1 VVGGE
6 RYDSKLWLY
15 EVEGNGTSLSSPVEI
30 IPTQP
35 EGHSDHND
43 YFGSYSKRMDMDGN
57 YLVVGQPDL
66 DQQSP
71 QYKNNVGGAF
81 VFDLSGEDP
90 VQTQTLLMDD
100 PQPGSYFG
108 NSVSISGDWLVVG
121 ADRTTFED
129 HQNAGS
135 AYLYTRGTDGQFS
148 QAAQVMP
155 ENSQEDAYFGSSVA
169 VSGEWVAVGAS
180 TEDITYG
187 GSERGDAGAVY
198 LYKVGS
204 TGTVTQTDR
213 IVSPRWE
220 TDGSDYNFGNRVK
233 LSGSWLVVTSSNAND
248 VHLYKVSTE
257 GKAQL
262 IRSLPHNNYIS
273 DIDLDGD
280 RLIVGMDGAYVEGN
294 YGSGTAYIYKLY
306 EDDRILLLEGLVHP
320 DARGDDY
327 FGRSVGISG
336 QNIVV
341 GVPNRDLDNYR
352 WDAGGAVFFR
362 ASE

>member
-1 VVGGE
+1 MVGHPN
-6 RYDSKLWLY
+6 L
-15 EVEGNGTSLSSPVEI
+15 N
-30 IPTQP
+30 
-35 EGHSDHND
+35 
-43 YFGSYSKRMDMDGN
+43 
-57 YLVVGQPDL
+57 
-66 DQQSP
+66 QQSP
-71 QYKNNVGGAF
+71 QYKYEVGGAF

-100 PQPGSYFG
+100 PQPHSSFG
-108 NSVSISGDWLVVG
+108 DSVSISGDLLVVG
-121 ADRTTFED
+121 AYSTTFED

-155 ENSQEDAYFGSSVA
+155 ENSKEDAYFGSSVA

-220 TDGSDYNFGNRVK
+220 TDGYAYNFGYRVK
-233 LSGSWLVVTSSNAND
+233 LSGSWLVVTSSNPND

-262 IRSLPHNNYIS
+262 IRSLPYNRSIS
-273 DIDLDGD
+273 SIDLDSD
-280 RLIVGMDGAYVEGN
+280 RLIVGMSSASIDGFYN
-294 YGSGTAYIYKLY
+294 SGTVYVYQLY
-306 EDDRILLLEGLVHP
+306 EDDRILLQEGLVHP
-320 DARGDDY
+320 DARRDDY